1 MKQSIRKILC
11 LVLAAVLLSLAACG
25 KDKEGDT
32 PETTEKA
39 NITDPMVLGDFQVVY
54 KGATI
59 QKDASGNDALVL
71 AVEFTNNS
79 EESIPYGWAITETV
93 TQNGQ
98 ELEYATIFTDPETFA
113 TVADEILLEVAPG
126 ETRLVHSPRVL
137 AASTGTVEIKF
148 QDLLETDSATI
159 TLDLGSLSREE
170 TTAPTEPTDPITE
183 PATDPVTEPTEATTQ
198 PEAEQNPQEWWNGA
212 WYGWWTMYGC
222 EGYYEGWDDL
232 RWDVCGTIEIGQDNV
247 GTIILWDE
255 DYTQN
260 DPMAN
265 AAVSLSLEG
274 LTPNGTVTSEGGWFT
289 DISLNHADW
298 IVDPGEMSVENAI
311 CISGTYEN
319 GDDVFSYAIYLRPW
333 GTIWD
338 EDVVDEDLPG
348 RYYDWY
354 LPLIEAEEEMPGLIP
369 YPS

>member
-11 LVLAAVLLSLAACG
+11 LVLAAMLLSLAACG
-25 KDKEGDT
+25 KDGGE
-32 PETTEKA
+32 ESEATEPTK
-39 NITDPMVLGDFQVVY
+39 ITDPMVLGDFQVVY

-59 QKDASGNDALVL
+59 QEDASGNDALVL

-93 TQNGQ
+93 TQDGQ
-98 ELEYATIFTDPETFA
+98 ELEYATIFTDPESFA
-113 TVADEILLEVAPG
+113 SVADEILLEVAPG

-137 AASTGTVEIKF
+137 AASTGTVEITF

-170 TTAPTEPTDPITE
+170 ATAPTEPIDPVTE
-183 PATDPVTEPTEATTQ
+183 PATDPITEPTEATTQ

-232 RWDVCGTIEIGQDNV
+232 RWDVCGTIEIGQDNM
-247 GTIILWDE
+247 GTVILWDE
-255 DYTQN
+255 DYTQD

-319 GDDVFSYAIYLRPW
+319 GEDVFSYAIYLRPW

-369 YPS
+369 YLS